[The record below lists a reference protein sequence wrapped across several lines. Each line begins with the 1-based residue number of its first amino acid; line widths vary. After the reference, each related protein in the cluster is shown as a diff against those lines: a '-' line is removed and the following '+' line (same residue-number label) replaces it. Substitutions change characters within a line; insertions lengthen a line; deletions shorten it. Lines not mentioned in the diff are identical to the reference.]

1 MLQIL
6 IQLMR
11 DVSFFAN
18 NFYKELKN
26 KKKFLAFVITGNK
39 PILSEVLLAHLINK
53 QLEDKFNQNI
63 KTNILE
69 EIQKNDKKNLYFKLN
84 KNKSDKNF
92 LYYDLCFFMRK
103 EENNLYAFLNKSLN
117 MKEEINSKV
126 LDDIVCLNVEE
137 TLTKEIIEDNKFQKI
152 HNTEFV
158 QKLIKNF
165 GFDWL
170 YKDSF
175 FFKIDYFNTLASYN
189 EASQEMCAINP
200 DYKIILSNNFH
211 NFTSARSAESNIL
224 INNNIKFYA
233 NSESFLNFFDKD
245 NSFHLVKLNIGELK
259 FNDAIQKLDKLCFEN
274 NLIEDSNF
282 SDLNFTIQ
290 SGALLL

>member
-1 MLQIL
+1 M
-6 IQLMR
+6 
-11 DVSFFAN
+11 A
-18 NFYKELKN
+18 
-26 KKKFLAFVITGNK
+26 A
-39 PILSEVLLAHLINK
+39 
-53 QLEDKFNQNI
+53 
-63 KTNILE
+63 
-69 EIQKNDKKNLYFKLN
+69 
-84 KNKSDKNF
+84 
-92 LYYDLCFFMRK
+92 
-103 EENNLYAFLNKSLN
+103 ENGGGRRQRRS
-117 MKEEINSKV
+117 
-126 LDDIVCLNVEE
+126 
-137 TLTKEIIEDNKFQKI
+137 
-152 HNTEFV
+152 HRR
-158 QKLIKNF
+158 
-165 GFDWL
+165 
-170 YKDSF
+170 F

-189 EASQEMCAINP
+189 ESSQEMCAINP